1 MSRALRH
8 IDPSQSVRHLFAWTL
23 RDRRIQAGFSLQG
36 FAKRLGKSD
45 SYLSA
50 VELADSRCTRQ
61 FAEAC
66 DRLLG
71 GGGKLLN
78 LWVDADQ
85 EWERISHKGAP
96 SRSRRS
102 GSHPGRGQSHQTVQI
117 EALSAGE
124 RPKRNLVR
132 RHDKAVL
139 VVLPFA
145 PHASGLLDPYLVSG
159 FCDDVVTELAK
170 LGTLLVVPPSS
181 TINVPSSEHSPIDI
195 GREFDADAVLTG
207 SLHESTRSSLRL
219 HLSLIDPKTGV
230 MLWAERYNFARNR
243 LLRIHGRI
251 VASIA
256 EALKVRLSI
265 TDRDRLAA
273 SVTDTARVYE
283 LYLRARGILAANE
296 EREIQVAL
304 EMLNVALEL
313 DPRLANAHA
322 ARGYALWRKY
332 FSGWDADVDTL
343 HQALESAELALEL
356 DPTCVSAHMTI
367 IRICWDMGWH
377 ERALQMGVSAVRS
390 NPGSLEAVLALARA
404 YNNAGMA
411 ELALPLTRQ
420 VLAVDKANPTA
431 LKLAIWNHVMVGN
444 FAQACEG
451 ARSHL
456 SRWPLD
462 SNTRW
467 AVALAWLSM
476 NNFQEAIG
484 AAEAGLT
491 VDRSD
496 VTLWVLLGYIHRKR
510 GDADAARRAWT
521 QGISV
526 VSARLATFQSNF
538 RVQAWLANLEA
549 GAGRRE
555 EALRRSESLQTAD
568 STNGYLLYRLAH
580 VWAEAGELGQAMSL
594 LEAAVANGF
603 LSVQL
608 MRHEEACAF
617 ASLVPHQRYQAIRTA
632 LERKVRGL
640 RRKYRLVPQGM
651 VRQTLD
657 GGSGGSYAHL

>member
-8 IDPSQSVRHLFAWTL
+8 IDPSQSGRHLFAWTL
-23 RDRRIQAGFSLQG
+23 RDLRVQAGFSLQG
-36 FAKRLGKSD
+36 FAKRLGKSV

-50 VELADSRCTRQ
+50 VELAQSRCTRQ

-71 GGGKLLN
+71 GSGKLIG
-78 LWVDADQ
+78 LWVTAND
-85 EWERISHKGAP
+85 EWDRMSHKGA
-96 SRSRRS
+96 SSKRS
-102 GSHPGRGQSHQTVQI
+102 GSHPHQVRADQAGSVETLSGGR
-117 EALSAGE
+117 
-124 RPKRNLVR
+124 RPLMNLVR
-132 RHDKAVL
+132 RHDQAVL
-139 VVLPFA
+139 VVLPFDHQGGTA
-145 PHASGLLDPYLVSG
+145 LDPYLVSG

-170 LGTLLVVPPSS
+170 LGTLLVVPPAS
-181 TINVPSSEHSPIDI
+181 TITVGQGQPSPTDI
-195 GREFDADAVLTG
+195 GREFGADAVLTG
-207 SLHESTRSSLRL
+207 SLHEATRSSLRL

-230 MLWAERYNFARNR
+230 MLWADRYSFARSR
-243 LLRIHGRI
+243 LAHIHGRI
-251 VASIA
+251 VTAIA
-256 EALKVRLSI
+256 EALKVRLST
-265 TDRDRLAA
+265 TDRARLAA
-273 SVTDTARVYE
+273 GVTDTAKVYE
-283 LYLRARGILAANE
+283 LFLRARGLLVANE

-304 EMLNVALEL
+304 EMLNLALEL
-313 DPRLANAHA
+313 DPRFASAYA

-377 ERALQMGVSAVRS
+377 ERALQMGTSAVKS

-404 YNNAGMA
+404 HNNAGMA

-420 VLAVDKANPTA
+420 VLAIDKANPTA
-431 LKLAIWNHVMVGN
+431 LKLAIWNHAMVGN
-444 FAQACEG
+444 FAEACEV
-451 ARSHL
+451 ARVHL

-467 AVALAWLSM
+467 ALALAWMSM
-476 NNFQEAIG
+476 GNLQQAIKACREG
-484 AAEAGLT
+484 LAA
-491 VDRSD
+491 DRSD
-496 VTLWVLLGYIHRKR
+496 VTLWVLLGYIHRRR
-510 GDADAARRAWT
+510 GDEDAARRVWT
-521 QGISV
+521 QGIDV

-538 RVQAWLANLEA
+538 RVSAWLANLEA
-549 GAGRRE
+549 GVGRGE

-568 STNGYLLYRLAH
+568 GANGYLLYRLAH
-580 VWAEAGELGQAMSL
+580 VWAEAGDPVQAMSL
-594 LEAAVANGF
+594 LEAAVDNGF

-617 ASLVPHQRYQAIRTA
+617 ARLVPHQRYQEIRTA

-640 RRKYRLVPQGM
+640 RRTYRLAPESVAKQ
-651 VRQTLD
+651 VTR
-657 GGSGGSYAHL
+657 GSARNAWVE